1 MIHSKIFNRELDHAM
16 LRRLEKRIIVDLPTQ
31 EARKKMFLHHL
42 PPVVI
47 EENGLLLASDLDY
60 DRLASVNEFFFIIP
74 ITKYF
79 IKEAIFSIEHRRL
92 FWF

>member
-1 MIHSKIFNRELDHAM
+1 M
-16 LRRLEKRIIVDLPTQ
+16 LRRLEKRIIVDLPTL

-60 DRLASVNEFFFIIP
+60 EKLASVYIFKIYCSESNFILNV
-74 ITKYF
+74 
-79 IKEAIFSIEHRRL
+79 H
-92 FWF
+92 